1 MPLFFCLYQNL
12 KCAEAWV
19 EVDEKN
25 KMAKKSKPKNRKR
38 LLLLLSLMFL
48 CGVVCGGIIITQ
60 PRCRALL
67 SRLVH
72 KIERVLSRER
82 RASEPMHYD
91 DALYASMFNDRNS
104 LHLSAARK
112 VGLRR
117 ALKTRAE
124 ADDVKS
130 ELVKI
135 ESGDSYLIDNL
146 THSIPYLTSS
156 AAQLLDT
163 IGQSFTL
170 SLRSKGIEPH
180 RIIVT
185 SVLRTQEDVRK
196 LQSSGNVNASNNSAH
211 SYATTFDITYVRYS
225 KVGFRG
231 RSASEQELFDTLVEV
246 LQRFKNE
253 GRCYVKYEIQ
263 QRCFHITSRQ

>member
-1 MPLFFCLYQNL
+1 
-12 KCAEAWV
+12 
-19 EVDEKN
+19 
-25 KMAKKSKPKNRKR
+25 MAKKSKPKNRKR

-72 KIERVLSRER
+72 KIE
-82 RASEPMHYD
+82 
-91 DALYASMFNDRNS
+91 
-104 LHLSAARK
+104 
-112 VGLRR
+112 
-117 ALKTRAE
+117 
-124 ADDVKS
+124 
-130 ELVKI
+130 
-135 ESGDSYLIDNL
+135 SGDSYLIDNL

-156 AAQLLDT
+156 AAQLLDA

-225 KVGFRG
+225 KDGFRG

-263 QRCFHITSRQ
+263 QRCFHITTRQ